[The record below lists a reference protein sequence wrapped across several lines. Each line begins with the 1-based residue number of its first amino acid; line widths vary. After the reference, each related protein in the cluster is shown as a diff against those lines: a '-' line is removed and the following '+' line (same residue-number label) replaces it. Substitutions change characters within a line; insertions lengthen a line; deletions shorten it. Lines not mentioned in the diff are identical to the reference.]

1 MKISEYNVV
10 SLDNIDN
17 AVDAV
22 NERISEGWQ
31 PYGSMVVNTIGDD
44 EQRFTQTLVRYLQ
57 D

>member
-17 AVDAV
+17 VVDAF

-31 PYGSMVVNTIGDD
+31 PYGSMIVNTISDD